1 MAKTADFWLSSGF
14 HLLRRN
20 TDGKLSVT
28 DDFLRAYFA
37 RPEMRPPE
45 DSCAAEQALHA
56 ALTAEPRTAIDEQRL
71 ASLADAD
78 ARDNYRHVLRLRDLL
93 VAHGTVEACYLALFS
108 GDGVAVPPLFIDQL
122 AHAVLRNILDGCT
135 DPLRL
140 RAAEIFFRSQKVTL
154 IEGAIL
160 LADEETVEMYAQ
172 TSGFGNIGRL
182 LAQSGTPA
190 RAVDLDVLNDA
201 NADIYWQRDDR
212 YDTVLDATFGR
223 AGLAALSGVM
233 VDWVRHFRGVDVT
246 IEPVGMIRDDHWVW
260 HLGLDTESSA
270 ILNDLYAGT
279 EIDEPRM
286 TRLLS
291 LFRLEFKDPAAM
303 RLDIAGRPIYL
314 GMAMTEAGVLRLKPQ
329 NLLVN
334 LPLAETA

>member
-1 MAKTADFWLSSGF
+1 MAERDFWRASGYG
-14 HLLRRN
+14 LLVRN
-20 TDGKLSVT
+20 EAGELTVT
-28 DDFLRAYFA
+28 DEYLRAYLK
-37 RPEMRPPE
+37 RPEMQPVE
-45 DSCAAEQALHA
+45 ESCAAEIELYEAL
-56 ALTAEPRTAIDEQRL
+56 LDDPRRAVGDDRIG
-71 ASLADAD
+71 SLADPD
-78 ARDNYRHVLRLRDLL
+78 GRDNYRLWTAFRDRL
-93 VAHGTVEACYLALFS
+93 VAAGTIERCYIELFTA
-108 GDGVAVPPLFIDQL
+108 GGIAIPPLFIDQM
-122 AHAVLRNILDGCT
+122 AHVVVRNILDGC
-135 DPLRL
+135 DNPMRA
-140 RAAEIFFRSQKVTL
+140 RAAELLFRSQKVTL
-154 IEGAIL
+154 IDGAIL

-201 NADIYWQRDDR
+201 NADIYWRRDDR

-223 AGLAALSGVM
+223 PGLAALSGVM